1 MDRSEHVETSER
13 MDDGHRALLALQRCQ
28 TRHAP
33 DSRVA
38 VFDVTPES
46 TESGIEI
53 RGSVSTPQLE
63 REARAAVE
71 RATGR
76 TVTSELEV
84 LEAVRTERTVTESVT
99 PVRGGADDDA
109 EQVTQLLYG
118 ARVEVFD
125 SDDDGGDGND
135 DSEWSRV
142 LTPDGYFGWV
152 NRNALAPIEM
162 EARTNATIVRDTTTA
177 DGGTVYAGTDCRI
190 EDAEGDDTTVRFR
203 TGEQSTASGETVQR
217 PPGNPTGE
225 AVVEIARQFL
235 GTEYCWGGMT
245 TDGIDCSGLAW
256 IAYRVNG
263 ITLPRDADQQ
273 RVMGE
278 SVKRDE
284 LLPGDLLFFP
294 GHVAVSLGGEEY
306 IHAYGG
312 AESVVVNSFDTGHDA
327 YLEYLDEKFE
337 LARRVI

>member
-1 MDRSEHVETSER
+1 MDRSEHAETPGR
-13 MDDGHRALLALQRCQ
+13 MNDSDRALLALQRCQ

-38 VFDVTPES
+38 VFDVRPES

-53 RGSVSTPQLE
+53 HGRVSTPRLE

-76 TVTSELEV
+76 TATSDLEI
-84 LEAVRTERTVTESVT
+84 LEAVRTERTVTRSAA
-99 PVRGGADDDA
+99 PVRGNPDDDA

-125 SDDDGGDGND
+125 SDNDGGDGND
-135 DSEWSRV
+135 GSDWSRV
-142 LTPDGYFGWV
+142 LTPDGYLGWV
-152 NRNALAPIEM
+152 NRNALVPIEM
-162 EARTNATIVRDTTTA
+162 EGRTNATVVRDTTTA
-177 DGGTVYAGTDCRI
+177 DGGTVYVGTDCRI
-190 EDAEGDDTTVRFR
+190 EDEGGNGTTVRFR
-203 TGEQSTASGETVQR
+203 TGAQTTASGGTVQR
-217 PPGNPTGE
+217 PPGNPTGK

-278 SVKRDE
+278 SVERGE

-294 GHVAVSLGGEEY
+294 GHVAISLGGEEY

-312 AESVVVNSFDTGHDA
+312 AESVVVNSFDPENEA
-327 YLEYLDEKFE
+327 YLEDLDEKFE
-337 LARRVI
+337 LARRLI